1 MTRIQCFA
9 PVSAPDATRLVL
21 GSMPGK
27 RSLTEHQ
34 YYAHPQNAFWRIMGA
49 LLGFDPA
56 IPYAKRC
63 QALTR
68 AGIALWDVLGECER
82 PGSLDADIVEASIQP
97 NDFAGFLTAHPR
109 IEAIYFNGAKAEQ
122 SFMRHVHPDLSD
134 PQRSIARTRLPSTSP
149 AHAGMR
155 FDDKLAHWRNVL
167 AL

>member
-1 MTRIQCFA
+1 VTRIQSFA

-27 RSLTEHQ
+27 RSLAEHQ

-49 LLGFDPA
+49 LLAFDPA
-56 IPYAKRC
+56 MPYAERC

-82 PGSLDADIVEASIQP
+82 PGSLDADIVEASVQP
-97 NDFAGFLTAHPR
+97 NNFAGFLTGHPR

-122 SFMRHVHPDLSD
+122 SFMRHVLPGLNKHHEHI
-134 PQRSIARTRLPSTSP
+134 RRTRLPSTSP

-155 FDDKLAHWRNVL
+155 FDDKLAHWRN
-167 AL
+167 ALSL